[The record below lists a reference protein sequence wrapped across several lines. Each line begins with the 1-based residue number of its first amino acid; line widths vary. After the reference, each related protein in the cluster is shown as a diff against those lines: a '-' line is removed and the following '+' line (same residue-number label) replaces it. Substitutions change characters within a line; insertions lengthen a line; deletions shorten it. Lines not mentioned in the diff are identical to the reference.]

1 MQLRSTN
8 GLKLMLLSYSVPIN
22 SLLVDED
29 PHEFGDGHRR
39 MCVVQLN
46 GNLLRHL
53 GEVVAR
59 NFANAE
65 LGVLVPESDDTI
77 VFRGKKNSILVNS
90 EL

>member
-1 MQLRSTN
+1 M
-8 GLKLMLLSYSVPIN
+8 SYSVPVN

-39 MCVVQLN
+39 MCVVQLD

-65 LGVLVPESDDTI
+65 LRVLVPESDDTI
-77 VFRGKKNSILVNS
+77 VFK
-90 EL
+90 